1 MPMSHGGHAG
11 HLPSS
16 GDRKALIISGWLT
29 GIYFIIELGIG
40 IWTGS
45 VAVTSDAFHTFSAV
59 GGVLIAL
66 VANRLSERKASP
78 ARTFG
83 YVRAEILGALFNG
96 LFLVIMALYV
106 LWMGAMRLMEPMEL
120 ATTPMLFA
128 AAGGIATELVALWL
142 LYERQKGNL
151 NMRGAYWH
159 VLQTFVGSFL
169 IIISALVIRF
179 TGFLAIDPLLGMA
192 FGLVLLWASWSILR
206 EALHI
211 LLQGTPE
218 DLDLSAAIEAIR
230 TLDGVTDVHHVHAW
244 SLTSGRNMFSSHV
257 CVRDWQ
263 EGERVLK
270 EVNNLLRTKFNVYL
284 STTQIEETCLADEEG
299 AAEIDIMRRQSG
311 PGKATQASGPQLQ
324 DRDVHQG
331 H

>member
-1 MPMSHGGHAG
+1 MSMSHGGHAG
-11 HLPSS
+11 HMPVG
-16 GDRKALIISGWLT
+16 GDRKALVISGWLT
-29 GIYFIIELGIG
+29 GLYFVIELGIG

-45 VAVTSDAFHTFSAV
+45 VAVISDAFHTFSAV

-66 VANRLSERKASP
+66 VALRLTERKSSP

-96 LFLVIMALYV
+96 LFLVAMALLV
-106 LWMGAMRLMEPMEL
+106 LWMGAMRLMEPIEL

-159 VLQTFVGSFL
+159 ILQTFVGSFL

-179 TGFLAIDPLLGMA
+179 TGFMAIDPLLGMA
-192 FGLVLLWASWSILR
+192 SGLVLLWASWGILR

-218 DLDLSAAIEAIR
+218 DLDLEAAIEAIR
-230 TLDGVTDVHHVHAW
+230 QLEGVTDVHHVHAW
-244 SLTSGRNMFSSHV
+244 SLTSGRNVFSSHI
-257 CVRDWQ
+257 CVRNWQ
-263 EGERVLK
+263 DGERVLRQA
-270 EVNNLLRTKFNVYL
+270 NNLLRQQFNIYF
-284 STTQIEETCLADEEG
+284 STLQIEEYCLDGEETAAD
-299 AAEIDIMRRQSG
+299 IDITRSHAGSG
-311 PGKATQASGPQLQ
+311 RASVGK
-324 DRDVHQG
+324 VHG
-331 H
+331 SH